1 MLGKCLNRLNV
12 PILAPISH
20 QSTNVPSLR
29 FTEFFLV
36 VYFAVPFVVREERA
50 PLNPKSVISVE
61 TILVVGVKVKGFE
74 LKQKMQ
80 NIYS

>member
-1 MLGKCLNRLNV
+1 MFKPFKRAYTRPNLSSKHECSQ
-12 PILAPISH
+12 LAIH
-20 QSTNVPSLR
+20 T
-29 FTEFFLV
+29 FFLV
-36 VYFAVPFVVREERA
+36 VYFAVPFIVREERA

-61 TILVVGVKVKGFE
+61 TILVVGVKAKGFE